1 MEKEQTKLDLEE
13 LKARGILEEKDG
25 QIGFSTKFIE
35 AFRAILEKEKD
46 TGKGLRDWLLRG
58 IILAILSICEPMEKE
73 TLIRYSLLVYT
84 AFYIFLPASVVE
96 ELESKKDLGWK
107 QLS

>member
-46 TGKGLRDWLLRG
+46 TGKGLKDWLLRG
-58 IILAILSICEPMEKE
+58 IILAILGICGPIEKE
-73 TLIRYSLLVYT
+73 TLIRYSLLVYIGLSI
-84 AFYIFLPASVVE
+84 YLPAPIIK
-96 ELESKKDLGWK
+96 ELEC
-107 QLS
+107 